1 MPYPGYP
8 VAMSLPDA
16 HPFEVIDFGNGQ
28 VFVSLPGGVDDIP
41 KVIAFAK
48 RSPAL
53 FAKFFPGVD
62 IDEVIAGNYQ
72 WFDEPAVQEAEL
84 GTTATSSTS
93 AALAPVP
100 VGNGTGV
107 TASAPAPAPI
117 PTPVVSVSVASAV
130 VDPAVAA
137 PVVSVGVAAPATA
150 SVPSMTVVPTPS
162 VPLSMRQ
169 AIVAGICFMDTSYR
183 GDYNTRLQR
192 DRDTLF
198 VFSPLRRIPADAH
211 KLTGAAYRAF
221 LASQGLPPY
230 VSPTRVKADFVP
242 RKQPKKTAY
251 QATKVTVRGGDFL
264 WNLAR
269 DPTPLDLIFSTT
281 GTTVL
286 PMRGRTYTFAELFP
300 EETESHSLTERA
312 GPSKSW
318 GSSPTMGSPWPSSS
332 QDSALDSDMTM

>member
-8 VAMSLPDA
+8 VSMSLPDA

-48 RSPAL
+48 RSPVL
-53 FAKFFPGVD
+53 FAKFFPGVN
-62 IDEVIAGNYQ
+62 IDEVVAGNYQ
-72 WFDEPAVQEAEL
+72 WFDEPSVQEAVF
-84 GTTATSSTS
+84 GTTSMSSTS

-100 VGNGTGV
+100 VGNGMGV
-107 TASAPAPAPI
+107 AAPAPAPAPALAPVVTVPVVAPAVAPAVI
-117 PTPVVSVSVASAV
+117 APAVVPPAVVAPAAVTPADAVAPAAVVAPAVSVSI
-130 VDPAVAA
+130 
-137 PVVSVGVAAPATA
+137 AAPATA
-150 SVPSMTVVPTPS
+150 SVPSMAIVPTPS
-162 VPLSMRQ
+162 VPLIMRQ
-169 AIVAGICFMDTSYR
+169 AIIAGICFLDTSYR
-183 GDYNTRLQR
+183 GDYNMRLQK
-192 DRDTLF
+192 DRNTLF

-211 KLTGAAYRAF
+211 KLTGSAYRAF

-242 RKQPKKTAY
+242 RKQPTKTAY

-281 GTTVL
+281 GT
-286 PMRGRTYTFAELFP
+286 
-300 EETESHSLTERA
+300 
-312 GPSKSW
+312 
-318 GSSPTMGSPWPSSS
+318 
-332 QDSALDSDMTM
+332 

>member
-8 VAMSLPDA
+8 VSMSLPDA

-48 RSPAL
+48 RSPVL
-53 FAKFFPGVD
+53 FAKFFPGVN
-62 IDEVIAGNYQ
+62 IDEVVAGNYQ
-72 WFDEPAVQEAEL
+72 WFDEPSVQEAVF
-84 GTTATSSTS
+84 GTTSMSSTS

-100 VGNGTGV
+100 VGNGMGV
-107 TASAPAPAPI
+107 AAPAPAPA
-117 PTPVVSVSVASAV
+117 PALAPVVTVPVVA
-130 VDPAVAA
+130 PAVAPA
-137 PVVSVGVAAPATA
+137 VIAPA
-150 SVPSMTVVPTPS
+150 V
-162 VPLSMRQ
+162 
-169 AIVAGICFMDTSYR
+169 AIIAGICFLDTSYR
-183 GDYNTRLQR
+183 GDYNMRLQK
-192 DRDTLF
+192 DRNTLF

-211 KLTGAAYRAF
+211 KLTGSAYRAF

-242 RKQPKKTAY
+242 RKQPTKTAY

-281 GTTVL
+281 GTTVA
-286 PMRGRTYTFAELFP
+286 PTRGRTYTLAELFP
-300 EETESHSLTERA
+300 EESESSSLAERA
-312 GPSKSW
+312 GSSQAW
-318 GSSPTMGSPWPSSS
+318 GSSPTMASSWPSSS
-332 QDSALDSDMTM
+332 QDSALDSDITM